1 MNARSLLA
9 VGTGVGLEITG
20 QDLRV
25 SVARVRPN
33 GIKVLG
39 STVIAGFRQ
48 RPAAEWGAEYAVFL
62 RHLGASHLAATVL
75 VPRAQVIVRQLTMP
89 GVADRDLASAVT
101 YQVDSLH
108 PYGEDEARYTWAR
121 LPGTPVVL
129 VGIMQKAVVE
139 DYSRVLLEAGIKVAA
154 FSFSAAILY
163 SARRILP
170 ATSKEGFLAVGG
182 GAESEAYG
190 ESPAHPVFSAVLDPP
205 WERTAS
211 LAAAELRLP
220 PEVSPVPLDEVL
232 PKPASSPEDYD
243 LAREALAYATALAG
257 ACPHL
262 ALNANLLPEE
272 LRSTSSRMILVP
284 TVALAAI
291 LLVLATVLAGQAAFE
306 QRRQISLLSAE
317 IRRYEPQAKKAD
329 AVQQAD
335 QQARRRT
342 QVLEAFKRRTRQD
355 LDALNELTRLLEPP
369 AWLTGLDMDQTSVV
383 ISGQIEQAAPLLK
396 LIDNSPLFQN
406 SEFAGQVGKADK
418 NEVFRIRSAR
428 EGVAP

>member
-1 MNARSLLA
+1 MLA
-9 VGTGVGLEITG
+9 IGTGVGLEIKG

-25 SVARVRPN
+25 TVARVRPN

-39 STVIAGFRQ
+39 SMVITGFRQ
-48 RPAAEWGAEYAVFL
+48 RPAAEWGAEYAGFL
-62 RHLGASHLAATVL
+62 RQLGASHLAATVL
-75 VPRAQVIVRQLTMP
+75 LPRAEVVVRQIPMP
-89 GVADRDLASAVT
+89 GVADRDLASAVH

-108 PYGEDEARYTWAR
+108 PYGEDEACYAWAR
-121 LPGTPVVL
+121 LRGTPVVL
-129 VGIMQKAVVE
+129 AGITRKAVVE
-139 DYSRVLLEAGIKVAA
+139 LYSQLFLEAGIKIAA

-170 ATSKEGFLAVGG
+170 AASGEGFLAIGG
-182 GAESEAYG
+182 DAEPEAYG
-190 ESPAHPVFSAVLDPP
+190 ESAAHPVFSAVLDSP

-220 PEVSPVPLDEVL
+220 PEVSPVSLDQVL
-232 PKPASSPEDYD
+232 PKPASSPADYD
-243 LAREALAYATALAG
+243 LSREALSYATALAG

-262 ALNANLLPEE
+262 ALKANLLPEE
-272 LRSTSSRMILVP
+272 LRSTSSRMIFVP

-291 LLVLATVLAGQAAFE
+291 LLALVTVLAGQSAFE

-317 IRRYEPQAKKAD
+317 IRRFEPSARKAE
-329 AVQQAD
+329 AVQQAGE
-335 QQARRRT
+335 QARRRT
-342 QVLEAFKRRTRQD
+342 QVLDAFKRRTRQD
-355 LDALNELTRLLEPP
+355 LDALNELTRLLAPP
-369 AWLTGLDMDQTSVV
+369 AWLNGIDMDRTTVI

-406 SEFAGQVGKADK
+406 SEFTGPIGRSDK
-418 NEVFRIRSAR
+418 NEVFRIRSTR